1 MSGDESA
8 LARALR
14 EDAAADA
21 PGASAIDV
29 AEATRRSRARR
40 LPAQLALGAAAVAL
54 VLGVGVA
61 AVGGLAL
68 APPAFIAADGARE
81 ESAEQP
87 GGGDSTG
94 GEAAPSTPVAR
105 CGAPVDDAV
114 GDDGE
119 AGAPGL
125 RLEVDLP
132 ERAEADGDA
141 IEGTIRIVND
151 GSRRVTGTASAPPT
165 VIGSRDGVA
174 RWTSAAEAAAGSTAI
189 ELDPGES
196 TVIPVR
202 VRPVAC
208 VAADD
213 GSSAD
218 DAAPP
223 PGAYELSAFLT
234 VTPSTAGAAPVRVTS
249 ETVVIVLE

>member
-14 EDAAADA
+14 EDAAANA
-21 PGASAIDV
+21 PGASDIDV

-40 LPAQLALGAAAVAL
+40 LPAQLAVGAAAVVL

-61 AVGGLAL
+61 AVDGLAL
-68 APPAFIAADGARE
+68 APPSFIAADGARD

-94 GEAAPSTPVAR
+94 GEAAPSAPVAR
-105 CGAPVDDAV
+105 CDASVDDAV
-114 GDDGE
+114 GDEGE
-119 AGAPGL
+119 AAGMPGL
-125 RLEVDLP
+125 RLEIELP
-132 ERAEADGDA
+132 ERAEAGGDA

-165 VIGSRDGVA
+165 VVASRDGVA
-174 RWTSAAEAAAGSTAI
+174 RWTSAAGAAAGSTTI
-189 ELDPGES
+189 EFDLEPGES
-196 TVIPVR
+196 IALPVR
-202 VRPVAC
+202 VRLVAC
-208 VAADD
+208 DAA
-213 GSSAD
+213 
-218 DAAPP
+218 AAPP
-223 PGAYELSAFLT
+223 PGEYELSAFLT
-234 VTPSTAGAAPVRVTS
+234 VTPSTAGAAPVRVTG